1 MRGRRVRFHFSGLCL
16 LLALPVLSEVT
27 VVGGMTREKT
37 VKPGETFEGI
47 VLLRNSGEEAVE
59 VKIYQTDYLFFA
71 DGRNVFGKPGELPRS
86 NARWVTLGRNFQ
98 TIPPKESVGVS
109 YSVKVPD
116 QADLKGTYWS
126 MVMVESAGK
135 PPELKEKG
143 EKDVRLGIRHVMR
156 YGVQLVT
163 HLGDSGEIKVKVA
176 DKSLVYE
183 EGKPFLRVDIEN
195 EGERW
200 LRPEVWVELYDSKG
214 KSFGQRRGQKKRIYP
229 GTSIRQD
236 LDLSELPAGK
246 YKGLIVIDNGDD
258 NLFGARAK
266 FELKAPAPEETK

>member
-1 MRGRRVRFHFSGLCL
+1 MG
-16 LLALPVLSEVT
+16 EVT
-27 VVGGMTREKT
+27 IVGGLTREK
-37 VKPGETFEGI
+37 VVRPGEAFEGI
-47 VLLRNSGEEAVE
+47 ILLRNSGETAVE
-59 VKIYQTDYLFFA
+59 VKVYQTDYLFFA
-71 DGRNVFGKPGELPRS
+71 DGKNVFGKPGKLPRS
-86 NARWVTLGRNFQ
+86 NARWITLGRDFQ
-98 TIPPKESVGVS
+98 TVPPKESVSLS
-109 YSVKVPD
+109 YSVKVPE
-116 QADLKGTYWS
+116 QGELKGTYWS
-126 MVMVESAGK
+126 MVMVESVGK

-156 YGVQLVT
+156 YGVQMVT
-163 HLGDSGEIKVKVA
+163 HIGDSGEIKIKVA

-214 KSFGQRRGQKKRIYP
+214 KSFGQRKGRKKRIYP

-236 LDLSELPAGK
+236 LDLSELPAGR

-266 FELKAPAPEETK
+266 FELKAPAPDETK